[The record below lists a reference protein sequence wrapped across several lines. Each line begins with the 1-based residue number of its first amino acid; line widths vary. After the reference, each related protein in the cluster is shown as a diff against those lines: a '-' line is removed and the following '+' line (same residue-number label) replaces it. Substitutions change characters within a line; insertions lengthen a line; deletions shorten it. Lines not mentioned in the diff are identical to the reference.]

1 MNFSTTEFLFIFLP
15 IGSALF
21 YAVPRQFRLF
31 VIVTMSLFFY
41 GMSGDMALALLVS
54 TIIFSACAA
63 LIITLFAK
71 KLLFWAAVSVPF
83 TLLFLFKYLSFSL
96 DAFGANEEIR
106 GSVSFLLQYVI
117 PAGISFYT
125 FQTVSYL
132 IDVRD
137 RNILPE
143 KNFMKLAAFICFF
156 PQLIAGPIL
165 RFNNISPQLD
175 RIANAKRLYPDL
187 RLAIKYISYG
197 LAYKILFSDILR
209 SMHDQH
215 DLTSSG
221 SLDVLF
227 AFLSYSLIIFFD
239 FWSYSL
245 MAIGLAKIFCI
256 DLPRNFDEPYKS
268 SSPKEFWRKW
278 HITLSYWLRDYLY
291 IKLGGQNNY
300 VRNILIVFLACGVWH
315 GAGWNFLVWGLYHA
329 VLVIVYHLTRE
340 FWDSRNKVLMTIVT
354 FFLISLGWPLF
365 YLDFSSFVSML
376 GILLSFSGAQGELQ
390 YGLFSWGYLTLV
402 MAWTFGVSE
411 KKVLFNDHDV
421 LFFDSPIVIGLV
433 FSISVLFLHF
443 SQTFIYFNF

>member
-1 MNFSTTEFLFIFLP
+1 
-15 IGSALF
+15 
-21 YAVPRQFRLF
+21 
-31 VIVTMSLFFY
+31 
-41 GMSGDMALALLVS
+41 
-54 TIIFSACAA
+54 
-63 LIITLFAK
+63 
-71 KLLFWAAVSVPF
+71 
-83 TLLFLFKYLSFSL
+83 
-96 DAFGANEEIR
+96 
-106 GSVSFLLQYVI
+106 
-117 PAGISFYT
+117 
-125 FQTVSYL
+125 
-132 IDVRD
+132 
-137 RNILPE
+137 
-143 KNFMKLAAFICFF
+143 
-156 PQLIAGPIL
+156 
-165 RFNNISPQLD
+165 
-175 RIANAKRLYPDL
+175 
-187 RLAIKYISYG
+187 
-197 LAYKILFSDILR
+197 
-209 SMHDQH
+209 
-215 DLTSSG
+215 
-221 SLDVLF
+221 
-227 AFLSYSLIIFFD
+227 
-239 FWSYSL
+239 

-411 KKVLFNDHDV
+411 KKSAV
-421 LFFDSPIVIGLV
+421 
-433 FSISVLFLHF
+433 
-443 SQTFIYFNF
+443 